1 MPKLTLDSA
10 AEHFVQS
17 TVLRQNDAEWRLHR
31 RFVHIVLSQ
40 AAVKQYHPVQED
52 LARRLCFSLLTHP
65 ENFNA
70 DLRLFSGRVVIA
82 VTYGL
87 SVDTADSK
95 YIKHA
100 DATMD
105 LKEVVVGKQMIEDLI
120 TAPFEHVE
128 RDMRDGSA
136 VPSLTQELLSME
148 KDDISDFEQ
157 SVKWATGSMY
167 GAGAES
173 ARLFDLSVGRTYATL
188 LVFVLAMAL
197 HPKVQLQAQKEIDE
211 VIGSQ
216 RLPGIADKAQLPFV
230 NAVIKETIR
239 WRPIVPLTLGRRTSQ
254 DDIYRGLF
262 IPKGAMVVP
271 NVWAVAFAANER
283 YDPQQFLPERFLDPT
298 EDVVDPSSWAFGFGK
313 RMCPG
318 KALGEN
324 SVFIAITS
332 ILWAFTISPPKHG
345 SLNPKFTHKLIRCVP

>member
-1 MPKLTLDSA
+1 M
-10 AEHFVQS
+10 Q
-17 TVLRQNDAEWRLHR
+17 
-31 RFVHIVLSQ
+31 
-40 AAVKQYHPVQED
+40 
-52 LARRLCFSLLTHP
+52 
-65 ENFNA
+65 
-70 DLRLFSGRVVIA
+70 
-82 VTYGL
+82 
-87 SVDTADSK
+87 
-95 YIKHA
+95 
-100 DATMD
+100 
-105 LKEVVVGKQMIEDLI
+105 
-120 TAPFEHVE
+120 
-128 RDMRDGSA
+128 
-136 VPSLTQELLSME
+136 
-148 KDDISDFEQ
+148 
-157 SVKWATGSMY
+157 
-167 GAGAES
+167 
-173 ARLFDLSVGRTYATL
+173 TYATL

-313 RMCPG
+313 RWRHLPYRSFC
-318 KALGEN
+318 
-324 SVFIAITS
+324 
-332 ILWAFTISPPKHG
+332 
-345 SLNPKFTHKLIRCVP
+345 

>member
-105 LKEVVVGKQMIEDLI
+105 LVCHASMPGAYLCDLLPFMKHLPSWMPFQKEVVVGKQMIEDLI

-167 GAGAES
+167 GG
-173 ARLFDLSVGRTYATL
+173 
-188 LVFVLAMAL
+188 
-197 HPKVQLQAQKEIDE
+197 
-211 VIGSQ
+211 
-216 RLPGIADKAQLPFV
+216 
-230 NAVIKETIR
+230 
-239 WRPIVPLTLGRRTSQ
+239 
-254 DDIYRGLF
+254 
-262 IPKGAMVVP
+262 
-271 NVWAVAFAANER
+271 
-283 YDPQQFLPERFLDPT
+283 
-298 EDVVDPSSWAFGFGK
+298 
-313 RMCPG
+313 
-318 KALGEN
+318 
-324 SVFIAITS
+324 
-332 ILWAFTISPPKHG
+332 
-345 SLNPKFTHKLIRCVP
+345 